1 LKVHICHTPELPVT
15 AEKNPL
21 LDKPW
26 GYLYY
31 KEEYLY
37 KEAAAVET
45 ITSRTNPLMTHIRK
59 LASSAA
65 YRRGKGEFLCD
76 SPKLLEEALLHG
88 GAPRTVVVTEGA
100 SLPALPENIRLVQTP
115 PDVMRSIS
123 PAQTPQGVLSL
134 CALPDRPLPGRL
146 DGNRYVVLDGVQD
159 PGNVGTILRTAD
171 AFGADGLFLI
181 NGCAD
186 LYNPKTVRATM
197 GAVFRCPA
205 WSCGLEELHQ
215 LLTASGLSL
224 YGAALRDDTVDVRA
238 VKYDRCALAIGSE
251 GKGLSQEAL
260 AACDRTVK
268 IPMRAHCESL
278 NAAIAAAVLLWEA
291 AR

>member
-1 LKVHICHTPELPVT
+1 
-15 AEKNPL
+15 
-21 LDKPW
+21 
-26 GYLYY
+26 
-31 KEEYLY
+31 
-37 KEAAAVET
+37 
-45 ITSRTNPLMTHIRK
+45 MTHIRK

-65 YRRGKGEFLCD
+65 YRREKGEFLCD

-100 SLPALPENIRLVQTP
+100 ALPDLPSDVRSVQVP
-115 PDVMRSIS
+115 SDVMRSIS

-134 CALPDRPLPGRL
+134 CAIPKRPLPQRL
-146 DGNRYVVLDGVQD
+146 DGRRYMVLDGVQD
-159 PGNVGTILRTAD
+159 PGNVGTILRAAD
-171 AFGADGLFLI
+171 AFGADGLFLV

-205 WSCGLEELHQ
+205 WSCDLESLQ
-215 LLTASGLSL
+215 SLLTASTLPL
-224 YGAALRDDTVDVRA
+224 YGAALRSDTVDVRA
-238 VKYDRCALAIGSE
+238 VDYSRCALAIGSE
-251 GKGLSQEAL
+251 GKGLSQEVL
-260 AACDRTVK
+260 AICDRTVK
-268 IPMRAHCESL
+268 IPMRDHCESL